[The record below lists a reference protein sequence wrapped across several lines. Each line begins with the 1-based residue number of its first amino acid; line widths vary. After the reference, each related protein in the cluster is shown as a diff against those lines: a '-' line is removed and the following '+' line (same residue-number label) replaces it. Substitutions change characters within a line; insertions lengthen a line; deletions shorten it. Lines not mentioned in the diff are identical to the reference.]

1 MATVDELIGQL
12 RNFRTRPA
20 AKRALVGKGAEAVGP
35 LIEAIRTGHS
45 SVRYPAISALGEL
58 KADDAVPDL
67 IEALDDS
74 NLNSAAA
81 DALRSITGEDFG
93 HAADQWRKWQAG
105 EGGGAAGS
113 GGSGDGALGDADL
126 VNKAVYG
133 TDVSA
138 EQKGSTY
145 VLRVALADRHQDV
158 TINMKAKDSAGLP
171 LVVAYTRCGPADEK
185 HYDWALRQNVKMSA
199 GAIAV
204 VDIEDHPNFVVVD
217 VMARSVVTPQL
228 LINSVGRIAK
238 KGDELEAALTKAD
251 NY

>member
-1 MATVDELIGQL
+1 MATIEELIRQL

-20 AKRALVGKGAEAVGP
+20 AKRALVEKGEEAIAP
-35 LIEAIRTGHS
+35 LIEAVRSGHS

-58 KADDAVPDL
+58 RAKDAVPDL

-81 DALRSITGEDFG
+81 DALRTTTGEDFG
-93 HAADQWRKWQAG
+93 HAADAWRKWLAG
-105 EGGGAAGS
+105 EGGTDTAGS
-113 GGSGDGALGDADL
+113 GGTLDDADL

-138 EQKGSTY
+138 DQKGSTY
-145 VLRVALADRHQDV
+145 VLRVPLGDRHQDV
-158 TINMKAKDSAGLP
+158 TINMKAKDSAGQP

-185 HYDWALRQNVKMSA
+185 HYEWALRQNVKMSA

-204 VDIEDHPNFVVVD
+204 VDIENHPNFVVVD
-217 VMARSVVTPQL
+217 VTARSVVTPEI
-228 LINSVGRIAK
+228 LINSVKRIAK

-251 NY
+251 DY

>member
-1 MATVDELIGQL
+1 MGVPFQILYTTDPLG
-12 RNFRTRPA
+12 RTGTLDGVTA
-20 AKRALVGKGAEAVGP
+20 STGLAEVAVGIAVKAGTVVAR
-35 LIEAIRTGHS
+35 LVVAGRELDLARTAGDAGLSAGVTVHAHS
-45 SVRYPAISALGEL
+45 RVRGGME
-58 KADDAVPDL
+58 
-67 IEALDDS
+67 
-74 NLNSAAA
+74 
-81 DALRSITGEDFG
+81 
-93 HAADQWRKWQAG
+93 
-105 EGGGAAGS
+105 GGAAGS